1 MFRSSIITI
10 LICLSVSRVF
20 ETSMKFSNLGKNDGW
35 IYLDKMSFAPGTVE
49 YKIKTEPKGI
59 PYGAGGSVTL

>member
-1 MFRSSIITI
+1 
-10 LICLSVSRVF
+10 
-20 ETSMKFSNLGKNDGW
+20 MKFTNFGRHEGW

-59 PYGAGGSVTL
+59 PYGSGGTVTL

>member
-1 MFRSSIITI
+1 MFRNLIIAI
-10 LICLSVSRVF
+10 LVSVCACRVF
-20 ETSMKFSNLGKNDGW
+20 ETSMKFTNFGRHEGW

-59 PYGAGGSVTL
+59 PYGSGGTVTL

>member
-1 MFRSSIITI
+1 MFRSLIITI
-10 LICLSVSRVF
+10 LICLCANRVF
-20 ETSMKFSNLGKNDGW
+20 ETSMKFSNFGKNDGW

-59 PYGAGGSVTL
+59 PYGAGGTITL